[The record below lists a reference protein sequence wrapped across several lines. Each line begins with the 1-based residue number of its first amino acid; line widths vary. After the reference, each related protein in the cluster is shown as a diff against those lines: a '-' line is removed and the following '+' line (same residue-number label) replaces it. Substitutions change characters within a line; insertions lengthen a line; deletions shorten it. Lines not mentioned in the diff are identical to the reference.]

1 MCRLILYNTDFFS
14 GSVDKKSPANSGDMS
29 LIPGPG
35 RFHMPWSNETCEVQL
50 SKCSTTREATA
61 MRSLCIPTKNSPH
74 SLQLEKAHANQ
85 PRPSTINTKH
95 IKLYED
101 ILQKNC
107 EFSAIISSIFSPI
120 SFFSFWDS
128 HYMLV
133 CLMLCCSS
141 LKLCSFF

>member
-1 MCRLILYNTDFFS
+1 MGFPGGSEVKASACNEGDLGLIR
-14 GSVDKKSPANSGDMS
+14 
-29 LIPGPG
+29 GPG
-35 RFHMPWSNETCEVQL
+35 RFHMPWSNETCKEQL
-50 SKCSTTREATA
+50 PKCSTREATA
-61 MRSLCIPTKNSPH
+61 MRSPCIPTKTSPH

-85 PRPSTINTKH
+85 PRPGTTKTKH
-95 IKLYED
+95 IKLYDD

-128 HYMLV
+128 HYMSV